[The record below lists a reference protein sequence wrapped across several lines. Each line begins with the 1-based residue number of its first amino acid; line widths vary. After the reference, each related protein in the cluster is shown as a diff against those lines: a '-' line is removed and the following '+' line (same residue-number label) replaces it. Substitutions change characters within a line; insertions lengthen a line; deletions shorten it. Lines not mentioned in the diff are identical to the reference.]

1 MEEGV
6 ECVISC
12 WVYERCMKKGKS
24 FSFGVIW
31 GNPFYLYFNIY
42 RQIIVNFVG
51 FNVAACSAL
60 GLERGG
66 IRNVKC

>member
-1 MEEGV
+1 MGFDEGV
-6 ECVISC
+6 GWDIMVE
-12 WVYERCMKKGKS
+12 VYGKGEIVF
-24 FSFGVIW
+24 FSRT
-31 GNPFYLYFNIY
+31 YLYFNNY

>member
-1 MEEGV
+1 ME
-6 ECVISC
+6 
-12 WVYERCMKKGKS
+12 KGES
-24 FSFGVIW
+24 FSFREPI
-31 GNPFYLYFNIY
+31 LYFNNY